1 MNANKKLYRIPKQG
15 KIAGVCVGIAEFFG
29 IETWLVRILTVAAF
43 LLITGPFIFFGY
55 IVLWA
60 ILDKKSD
67 NTDNPQAG
75 SKGYTASGSAQG
87 SYASKGYVNRN
98 SETKV
103 EVKHA
108 VWQAGQTPKEA
119 FKQIQQRFIRTE
131 NRLRKLEGFVTSNE
145 FQINR
150 ELNKL

>member
-1 MNANKKLYRIPKQG
+1 MNNGKKLYRDPKQG

-29 IETWLVRILTVAAF
+29 IEIWLVRILTVAAF
-43 LLITGPFIFFGY
+43 LLMTGPFIFLGY

-60 ILDKKSD
+60 VLDKKS
-67 NTDNPQAG
+67 NVQQSEVYTTKSYKPGG
-75 SKGYTASGSAQG
+75 SNSATFE
-87 SYASKGYVNRN
+87 SKGYVNRA
-98 SETKV
+98 TDAKV
-103 EVKHA
+103 EVKQA
-108 VWQAGQTPKEA
+108 VWQAGQAPKEA
-119 FKQIQQRFIRTE
+119 FKQIQQKFIRTE